1 MAIFNS
7 YAKLPKGNQYPTL
20 SIPRRRW
27 DQPLSKCPNGRPCL
41 KWPTENASSEC
52 RCSGRNSQS
61 PAIMAIMA
69 MTFFWPWSPPFQ
81 HPQNHQTKTEQDLW
95 HQQNRGRKS
104 TSFPPL
110 SYQNIQGFLYRLA
123 PWQWLSLESHL
134 RCPCGTWVPRQ
145 MCQCIKH
152 GQPQPGCSM
161 GKCID
166 PNISYAVPEYTVC
179 IFPISVWSSCP
190 RQCMFG
196 VNLNSVPEACVRV
209 LYQILELCA
218 STPPKPLKPSLWWFY
233 DCKRHYVKMW
243 NPIPA
248 SGSNMILLV
257 L

>member
-1 MAIFNS
+1 
-7 YAKLPKGNQYPTL
+7 
-20 SIPRRRW
+20 
-27 DQPLSKCPNGRPCL
+27 
-41 KWPTENASSEC
+41 
-52 RCSGRNSQS
+52 
-61 PAIMAIMA
+61 MA
-69 MTFFWPWSPPFQ
+69 MTFFWPWSKPTLISENPFKTRV
-81 HPQNHQTKTEQDLW
+81 QTKNGTGLTSDISKIGEENP
-95 HQQNRGRKS
+95 HQNP
-104 TSFPPL
+104 TIVL
-110 SYQNIQGFLYRLA
+110 SKHPGISKNRLA
-123 PWQWLSLESHL
+123 PWQWLSLERHL

-166 PNISYAVPEYTVC
+166 PNIPYAVPEYTVC

-196 VNLNSVPEACVRV
+196 VNPNSVPEACVRV
-209 LYQILELCA
+209 LYQILEMCA